1 MENLVKKL
9 HEAAKAYYS
18 GHESAMSD
26 KEYDELYAELQRMEQ
41 ETGIILPD
49 SPTRQVGYEVVSE
62 LLKVKH
68 EYPALS
74 LDKTKDREELKKWLG
89 EHIGILSW
97 KLDGLT
103 AVATYDNGKL
113 VSLVTRGNGEVGED
127 VTHNA
132 KYIEGLPVQIPFVG
146 HLVIRGETLIS
157 YPNFEK
163 INATIVNP
171 DDKYKNP
178 RNLAS
183 SSLRLLDSSIAAK
196 RHLHFRAFEVV
207 YPEMVTISDSLD
219 WLDTMR
225 IDHVA
230 FWKVNAATIFNA
242 IEILEKSINENLLD
256 DPTDGLVL
264 TYDDVAYGKSL
275 GITGKFPKHSIAFKW
290 QDDAVE
296 TTIRNIE
303 WSASRTGL
311 INPVAVFDPVELEGT
326 TVTRASVHNIQ
337 YMKDLELG
345 KNDTITV
352 YKANKIIPQI
362 DENLTKNGNYFKV
375 PEYCPVCGKPTVRK
389 FNKER
394 TSEFLYC
401 MNAECPAKHVGK
413 YTRLVERDALNV
425 KGLSSAR
432 MEQFVNLGYLKE
444 FADLYH
450 LGRFKEELLSM
461 EGFGEKSY
469 QNMMDAIEASRTTTF
484 RQLFYALGIPGA
496 GHDVAKILDARLE
509 NPKAE
514 NLLSLT
520 RRRDAYTV
528 LTSYEGIG
536 DITAD
541 TIINWFWTHG
551 KEYQRLCQ
559 ELTIMEETSTSKQDL
574 AGKIFVI
581 TGKLENYPN
590 RDALKSEIEARGGK
604 VSGSVSKNTSY
615 LINNDVTS
623 ISGKNKKAKELGV
636 AIISEDDFKKNV
648 LNL

>member
-1 MENLVKKL
+1 MKNLVRKL
-9 HEAAKAYYS
+9 NEAAKAYYS
-18 GHESAMSD
+18 GHESIMSD
-26 KEYDELYAELQRMEQ
+26 KEYDALYDELLKMEK
-41 ETGIILPD
+41 ETGIVLPD
-49 SPTRQVGYEVVSE
+49 SPTQRVGFRVVSE
-62 LLKVKH
+62 LKKITH
-68 EYPALS
+68 EYSALS

-89 EHIGILSW
+89 AQIGVLSW

-103 AVATYDNGKL
+103 AVATYDNGHL
-113 VSLVTRGNGEVGED
+113 IRLVTRGNGEVGED

-132 KYIEGLPVQIPFVG
+132 KYIEGLPLQIPFMG

-163 INATIVNP
+163 INATIVNL

-207 YPEMVTISDSLD
+207 YPEMITISDSLD

-230 FWKVNAATIFNA
+230 FWKVNAATIFNV
-242 IEILEKSINENLLD
+242 IEILENIINKNLLD

-275 GITGKFPKHSIAFKW
+275 GTTGKFPKHSIAFKW

-450 LGRFKEELLSM
+450 LERYKEEIVSM

-469 QNMMDAIEASRTTTF
+469 QNMLEAIEESRATTF

-496 GHDVAKILDARLE
+496 GHDVAKILDAHLK

-541 TIINWFWTHG
+541 AIIQWFWWHAD
-551 KEYQRLCQ
+551 EYQRLCQ
-559 ELTIMEETSTSKQDL
+559 ELTIVEENNTKEQDL

-581 TGKLENYPN
+581 TGKLESYPN
-590 RDALKSEIEARGGK
+590 RDALKAEIEARGGK

-623 ISGKNKKAKELGV
+623 TSGKNKKAKELGV
-636 AIISEDDFKKNV
+636 TIISEEDFKK
-648 LNL
+648 LFSK

>member
-9 HEAAKAYYS
+9 AKAAKAYYS
-18 GHESAMSD
+18 GHESTMSD

-49 SPTRQVGYEVVSE
+49 SPTRRVGYEVVSE

-74 LDKTKDREELKKWLG
+74 LDKTKDREALKKWLG
-89 EHIGILSW
+89 AQIGVLSW

-103 AVATYDNGKL
+103 AVATYDNGHL
-113 VSLVTRGNGEVGED
+113 IRLVTRGNGEVGED

-132 KYIEGLPVQIPFVG
+132 KYIEGLPVQIPFMG

-207 YPEMVTISDSLD
+207 CPEMATVSDSLD
-219 WLDTMR
+219 WLDTMQ

-230 FWKVNAATIFNA
+230 FWKVNAATIFNV
-242 IEILEKSINENLLD
+242 IEILENSINENLLD

-264 TYDDVAYGKSL
+264 TYNDIAYGKSL

-311 INPVAVFDPVELEGT
+311 INPVAVFDPIELEGT

-337 YMKDLELG
+337 YMRDLELG

-469 QNMMDAIEASRTTTF
+469 QNMLEAIEESRSTIF

-496 GHDVAKILDARLE
+496 GHDVAKILDAHLK

-514 NLLSLT
+514 NLLLLA
-520 RRRDAYTV
+520 RRKDAYTV

-541 TIINWFWTHG
+541 AIIQWFWWHAD
-551 KEYQRLCQ
+551 EYQRLCQ
-559 ELTIMEETSTSKQDL
+559 ELTIMEETNTNKQDL

-636 AIISEDDFKKNV
+636 AIISEDDFKKMF
-648 LNL
+648 

>member
-1 MENLVKKL
+1 MKNLVRKL
-9 HEAAKAYYS
+9 NEAAKAYYS
-18 GHESAMSD
+18 GHESIMSD
-26 KEYDELYAELQRMEQ
+26 KEYDALYDELLKMEK
-41 ETGIILPD
+41 ETGIVLPD
-49 SPTRQVGYEVVSE
+49 SPTQRVGFRVVSE
-62 LLKVKH
+62 LKKITH
-68 EYPALS
+68 EYSALS
-74 LDKTKDREELKKWLG
+74 LDKTKDREALKKWLG
-89 EHIGILSW
+89 AQIGVLSW

-103 AVATYDNGKL
+103 AVATYDNGHL
-113 VSLVTRGNGEVGED
+113 IRLVTRGNGEVGED

-132 KYIEGLPVQIPFVG
+132 KYIEGLPLQIPFMG

-163 INATIVNP
+163 INATIVNL

-207 YPEMVTISDSLD
+207 YPEMITISDSLD

-230 FWKVNAATIFNA
+230 FWKVNAATIFNV
-242 IEILEKSINENLLD
+242 IEILENIINKNLLD

-275 GITGKFPKHSIAFKW
+275 GTTGKFPKHSIAFKW

-337 YMKDLELG
+337 YIKDLELG

-469 QNMMDAIEASRTTTF
+469 QNMLEAIEESRATIF

-509 NPKAE
+509 HPKAE
-514 NLLSLT
+514 NLLLLA
-520 RRRDAYTV
+520 RRKDAYTV

-541 TIINWFWTHG
+541 AIIQWFWWHAD
-551 KEYQRLCQ
+551 EYQRLCQ
-559 ELTIMEETSTSKQDL
+559 ELTIMEETNTNKQDL

-604 VSGSVSKNTSY
+604 VFGSVSKNTSY

-623 ISGKNKKAKELGV
+623 TSGKNKKAKELGV
-636 AIISEDDFKKNV
+636 AIISEDDFKKMF
-648 LNL
+648 

>member
-1 MENLVKKL
+1 MKNLVRKL
-9 HEAAKAYYS
+9 NEAAKAYYS
-18 GHESAMSD
+18 GHESIMSD
-26 KEYDELYAELQRMEQ
+26 KEYDALYDELLKMEK
-41 ETGIILPD
+41 ETGIVLPD
-49 SPTRQVGYEVVSE
+49 SPTQRVGFRVVSE
-62 LLKVKH
+62 LKKITH
-68 EYPALS
+68 EYSALS
-74 LDKTKDREELKKWLG
+74 LDKTKDREALKKWLG
-89 EHIGILSW
+89 AQIGVLSW

-103 AVATYDNGKL
+103 AVATYDNGHL
-113 VSLVTRGNGEVGED
+113 IRLVTRGNGEVGED

-132 KYIEGLPVQIPFVG
+132 KYIEGLPLQIPFMG

-163 INATIVNP
+163 INATIVNL

-207 YPEMVTISDSLD
+207 YPEMITISDSLD

-230 FWKVNAATIFNA
+230 FWKVNAATIFNV
-242 IEILEKSINENLLD
+242 IEILENIINKNLLD

-275 GITGKFPKHSIAFKW
+275 GTTGKFPKHSIAFKW

-469 QNMMDAIEASRTTTF
+469 QNMLEAIEESRATIF

-509 NPKAE
+509 HPKAE
-514 NLLSLT
+514 NLLLLA
-520 RRRDAYTV
+520 RRKDAYTV

-541 TIINWFWTHG
+541 AIIQWFWWHAD
-551 KEYQRLCQ
+551 EYQRLCQ
-559 ELTIMEETSTSKQDL
+559 ELTIMEETNTNKQDL

-604 VSGSVSKNTSY
+604 VFGSVSKNTSY

-623 ISGKNKKAKELGV
+623 TSGKNKKAKELGV
-636 AIISEDDFKKNV
+636 AIISEDDFKKMF
-648 LNL
+648 

>member
-1 MENLVKKL
+1 MKNLVRKL
-9 HEAAKAYYS
+9 NEAAKAYYS
-18 GHESAMSD
+18 GHESIMSD
-26 KEYDELYAELQRMEQ
+26 KEYDALYDELLKMEK
-41 ETGIILPD
+41 ETGIVLPD
-49 SPTRQVGYEVVSE
+49 SPTQRVGFRVVSE
-62 LLKVKH
+62 LKKITH
-68 EYPALS
+68 EYSALS

-89 EHIGILSW
+89 AQIGVLSW

-103 AVATYDNGKL
+103 AVATYDNGHL
-113 VSLVTRGNGEVGED
+113 IRLVTRGNGEVGED

-132 KYIEGLPVQIPFVG
+132 KYIEGLPLQIPFMG

-163 INATIVNP
+163 INATIVNL

-207 YPEMVTISDSLD
+207 YPEMITISDSLD

-230 FWKVNAATIFNA
+230 FWKVNAATIFNV
-242 IEILEKSINENLLD
+242 IEILENIINKNLLD

-275 GITGKFPKHSIAFKW
+275 GTTGKFPKHSIAFKW
-290 QDDAVE
+290 KDDAVE

-450 LGRFKEELLSM
+450 LERYKEEIVSM

-509 NPKAE
+509 HPKAE
-514 NLLSLT
+514 NLLLLA
-520 RRRDAYTV
+520 RRKDAYTV

-541 TIINWFWTHG
+541 AIIQWFWWHAD
-551 KEYQRLCQ
+551 EYQRLCQ

-574 AGKIFVI
+574 VGKVFVI

>member
-1 MENLVKKL
+1 MKNLVRKL
-9 HEAAKAYYS
+9 NEAAKAYYS
-18 GHESAMSD
+18 GHESIMSD
-26 KEYDELYAELQRMEQ
+26 KEYDALYDELLKMEK
-41 ETGIILPD
+41 ETGIVLPD
-49 SPTRQVGYEVVSE
+49 SPTQRVGFRVVSE
-62 LLKVKH
+62 LKKITH
-68 EYPALS
+68 EYSALS

-89 EHIGILSW
+89 AQIGVLSW

-103 AVATYDNGKL
+103 AVATYDNGHL
-113 VSLVTRGNGEVGED
+113 IRLVTRGNGEVGED

-132 KYIEGLPVQIPFVG
+132 KYIEGLPLQIPFMG

-163 INATIVNP
+163 INATIVNL

-207 YPEMVTISDSLD
+207 YPEMITISDSLD

-230 FWKVNAATIFNA
+230 FWKVNAATIFNV
-242 IEILEKSINENLLD
+242 IEILENIINKNLLD

-275 GITGKFPKHSIAFKW
+275 GTTGKFPKHSIAFKW
-290 QDDAVE
+290 KDDAVE

-450 LGRFKEELLSM
+450 LERYKEEIVSM

-509 NPKAE
+509 HPKAE
-514 NLLSLT
+514 NLLLLA
-520 RRRDAYTV
+520 RRKDAYTV

-541 TIINWFWTHG
+541 AIIQWFWWHAD
-551 KEYQRLCQ
+551 EYQRLCQ

-574 AGKIFVI
+574 VGKVFVI

-615 LINNDVTS
+615 LINNYVTS
-623 ISGKNKKAKELGV
+623 ISGKNKKAKEVGV
-636 AIISEDDFKKNV
+636 SIISEDDFKKNV

>member
-1 MENLVKKL
+1 MENLVRKL
-9 HEAAKAYYS
+9 NEAAKAYYS
-18 GHESAMSD
+18 GHESTMSD

-49 SPTRQVGYEVVSE
+49 SPTRRVGYEVVSE

-132 KYIEGLPVQIPFVG
+132 KYIEGLPVQIPFMG
-146 HLVIRGETLIS
+146 HLVVRGETLIS

-207 YPEMVTISDSLD
+207 YPEMATVSDSLD
-219 WLDTMR
+219 WLDTMQ

-230 FWKVNAATIFNA
+230 FWKVNVATIFNV
-242 IEILEKSINENLLD
+242 IEILENSINENLLD

-264 TYDDVAYGKSL
+264 TYNDIAYGKSL

-296 TTIRNIE
+296 TSIRNIE

-311 INPVAVFDPVELEGT
+311 INPVAVFEPVELEGT

-362 DENLTKNGNYFKV
+362 DENLTKNGNYFEV
-375 PEYCPVCGKPTVRK
+375 PEHCPVCGKPTVRK

-444 FADLYH
+444 FADLYQ
-450 LGRFKEELLSM
+450 LGQYKEEIVSM

-469 QNMMDAIEASRTTTF
+469 QNMLEAIEESRATTF

-496 GHDVAKILDARLE
+496 GHDVAKILDAHLK

-541 TIINWFWTHG
+541 AIIQWFWWHAD
-551 KEYQRLCQ
+551 EYQRLCQ
-559 ELTIMEETSTSKQDL
+559 ELTIVEENNTKEQDL

-581 TGKLENYPN
+581 TGKLESYPN
-590 RDALKSEIEARGGK
+590 RDALKAEIEARGGK

-615 LINNDVTS
+615 LINNDVSST
-623 ISGKNKKAKELGV
+623 SGKNKKAKELGV
-636 AIISEDDFKKNV
+636 AIISEEDFKK
-648 LNL
+648 LS

>member
-9 HEAAKAYYS
+9 NEAAKAYYS
-18 GHESAMSD
+18 GHESIMSD
-26 KEYDELYAELQRMEQ
+26 KEYDELYAELQEMEQ
-41 ETGIILPD
+41 ASGVVLPD
-49 SPTRQVGYEVVSE
+49 SPTLRVGYEVVSE
-62 LLKVKH
+62 LSKVTH

-74 LDKTKDREELKKWLG
+74 LDKTKDKEELKKWLG
-89 EHIGILSW
+89 AQVGVLSW

-103 AVATYDNGKL
+103 AVATWDNGKL
-113 VSLVTRGNGEVGED
+113 TSLVTRGNGIVGED

-132 KYIEGLPVQIPFVG
+132 PYIEGLPMTIPYDG
-146 HLVIRGETLIS
+146 HLVVRGETLIS
-157 YPNFEK
+157 YPDFDK
-163 INATIVNP
+163 INASIKDP
-171 DDKYKNP
+171 DEKYKNP

-183 SSLRLLDSSIAAK
+183 SSLRLMDSGIASK
-196 RHLHFRAFEVV
+196 RHMSFRAFEVV
-207 YPEMVTISDSLD
+207 YPEMNTVSNALE
-219 WLDTMR
+219 WLETLR

-230 FWKVNAATIFNA
+230 FWKVNATTIFNV
-242 IEILEKSINENLLD
+242 IEILENCINKNLLD

-264 TYDDVAYGKSL
+264 TYDDIAYGKSL

-290 QDDAVE
+290 QDEAVE

-326 TVTRASVHNIQ
+326 TVTRASLHNIQ

-345 KNDTITV
+345 KDDTITA

-362 DENLTKNGNYFKV
+362 DENLTKNGNYFEV
-375 PEYCPVCGKPTVRK
+375 PGCCPVCGKPTVRK
-389 FNKER
+389 FNKEH

-401 MNAECPAKHVGK
+401 MNADCPAKHVGK

-425 KGLSSAR
+425 KGLSSAKV
-432 MEQFVNLGYLKE
+432 EQFVDLGYLKE

-450 LGRFKEELLSM
+450 LDQYKEELLSM

-469 QNMMDAIEASRTTTF
+469 QNMMKAIESSRTTTF

-496 GHDVAKILDARLE
+496 GHDVAKILESHLVE
-509 NPKAE
+509 PKAE
-514 NLLSLT
+514 NLLSLA
-520 RRRDAYTV
+520 RRRDAYMV

-536 DITAD
+536 NVTAD
-541 TIINWFWTHG
+541 AIIQWFWWHAD
-551 KEYQRLCQ
+551 EYLHLCK
-559 ELTIMEETSTSKQDL
+559 ELTIVEAVIQSQQDL
-574 AGKIFVI
+574 VGKIFVI
-581 TGKLENYPN
+581 TGMLASYPN
-590 RDALKSEIEARGGK
+590 RDALKAEIEARGGK

-623 ISGKNKKAKELGV
+623 TSGKNKKAKELGV
-636 AIISEDDFKKNV
+636 AIISEEEFKE
-648 LNL
+648 LS

>member
-9 HEAAKAYYS
+9 NEAAKAYYS
-18 GHESAMSD
+18 GHESTMSD

-41 ETGIILPD
+41 ETGVVLPD
-49 SPTRQVGYEVVSE
+49 SPTHRVGYEVVSE

-103 AVATYDNGKL
+103 AVATYDNGSL
-113 VSLVTRGNGEVGED
+113 VSLVTRGNGAIGED

-132 KYIEGLPVQIPFVG
+132 PYIKGLPMTIPYDG
-146 HLVIRGETLIS
+146 HLVVRGETLIS
-157 YPNFEK
+157 YPDFDK
-163 INATIVNP
+163 INVSIEDP
-171 DDKYKNP
+171 DEKYKNP

-183 SSLRLLDSSIAAK
+183 SSLRLMDSSIASK
-196 RHLHFRAFEVV
+196 RHMSFQAFEVV
-207 YPEMVTISDSLD
+207 YPEMNTVSNALE
-219 WLDTMR
+219 WLETLR

-230 FWKVNAATIFNA
+230 FQKVNAQTLFRM
-242 IEILEKSINENLLD
+242 IELDEQCIQENLLD
-256 DPTDGLVL
+256 EPTDGLVL
-264 TYDDVAYGKSL
+264 TYDDSVYGRAL
-275 GITGKFPKHSIAFKW
+275 GTTGKFPKHSIAFKW
-290 QDDAVE
+290 QDDTVE

-311 INPVAVFDPVELEGT
+311 ISPVAVFDPVELEGT
-326 TVTRASVHNIQ
+326 TVTKASVHNIQ
-337 YMKDLELG
+337 YMKGLELG
-345 KNDTITV
+345 KDDIITI

-362 DENLTKNGNYFKV
+362 DENLTKKGNYFEV
-375 PEYCPVCGKPTVRK
+375 PDCCPVCGEPTVRK
-389 FNKER
+389 FNKEH

-425 KGLSSAR
+425 KGLSSAKI
-432 MEQFVNLGYLKE
+432 EQFVNLGYLKE
-444 FADLYH
+444 FADLFHMERY
-450 LGRFKEELLSM
+450 KKELLSM

-469 QNMMDAIEASRTTTF
+469 QNMIDAIEASRTTTF

-496 GHDVAKILDARLE
+496 GHDVAKILESHLTE
-509 NPKAE
+509 PKAE
-514 NLLSLT
+514 QLLSLT
-520 RRRDAYTV
+520 RRRDAYVV

-536 DITAD
+536 DVTAD
-541 TIINWFWTHG
+541 VIIQWFWWHAD
-551 KEYQRLCQ
+551 EYQRLCQ
-559 ELTIMEETSTSKQDL
+559 ELTVMEETSTNKQDL

-581 TGKLENYPN
+581 TGKLESYRN
-590 RDALKSEIEARGGK
+590 RDALKAEIEARGGK
-604 VSGSVSKNTSY
+604 VAGSVSKNTSY

-623 ISGKNKKAKELGV
+623 TSGKNKKAKELGV
-636 AIISEDDFKKNV
+636 AILSEEDFKK
-648 LNL
+648 LS

>member
-1 MENLVKKL
+1 MKNLVRKL
-9 HEAAKAYYS
+9 NEAAKAYYS
-18 GHESAMSD
+18 GHESIMSD
-26 KEYDELYAELQRMEQ
+26 KEYDALYDELLKMEK
-41 ETGIILPD
+41 ETGIVLPD
-49 SPTRQVGYEVVSE
+49 SPTQRVGFRVVSE
-62 LLKVKH
+62 LKKITH
-68 EYPALS
+68 EYSALS

-89 EHIGILSW
+89 AQIGVLSW

-103 AVATYDNGKL
+103 AVATYDNGHL
-113 VSLVTRGNGEVGED
+113 IRLVTRGNGEVGED

-132 KYIEGLPVQIPFVG
+132 KYIEGLPLQIPFMG

-163 INATIVNP
+163 INATIVNL

-207 YPEMVTISDSLD
+207 YPEMITISDSLD

-230 FWKVNAATIFNA
+230 FWKVNAATIFNV
-242 IEILEKSINENLLD
+242 IEILENIINKNLLD

-275 GITGKFPKHSIAFKW
+275 GTTGKFPKHSIAFKW

-450 LGRFKEELLSM
+450 LERYKEEIVSM

-469 QNMMDAIEASRTTTF
+469 QNMMDAIESSKTTTF
-484 RQLFYALGIPGA
+484 CQLFYALGIPGA

-514 NLLSLT
+514 NLLLLA

-541 TIINWFWTHG
+541 TIIQWFWWHAD
-551 KEYQRLCQ
+551 EYQRLCQ
-559 ELTIMEETSTSKQDL
+559 ELTIVEENNTKEQDL

-581 TGKLENYPN
+581 TGKLESYPN
-590 RDALKSEIEARGGK
+590 RDALKEEIEARGGK

-623 ISGKNKKAKELGV
+623 TSGKNKKAKELGV
-636 AIISEDDFKKNV
+636 TIISEEDFKK
-648 LNL
+648 LS

>member
-18 GHESAMSD
+18 GHESTMSD

-49 SPTRQVGYEVVSE
+49 SPTRRVGYEVVSE

-132 KYIEGLPVQIPFVG
+132 KYIEGLPMEIEETEHVV
-146 HLVIRGETLIS
+146 VRGEVIIS
-157 YPNFEK
+157 YSDFEEINSK
-163 INATIVNP
+163 ISDP
-171 DDKYKNP
+171 EDKYKNP

-183 SSLRLLDSSIAAK
+183 SSLRLLDSSVAATRK
-196 RHLHFRAFEVV
+196 MQFCAFELVTPSKFSIQKGFEWMSEQNFQTVFYTVV
-207 YPEMVTISDSLD
+207 
-219 WLDTMR
+219 
-225 IDHVA
+225 IDD
-230 FWKVNAATIFNA
+230 
-242 IEILEKSINENLLD
+242 NLLMSIECYERIVKEGYD
-256 DPTDGLVL
+256 KPTDGLVL

-311 INPVAVFDPVELEGT
+311 INPVAVFEPVELEGT

-389 FNKER
+389 SNKEH

-450 LGRFKEELLSM
+450 LGRYKEEIVSM

-469 QNMMDAIEASRTTTF
+469 QNMLEAIEESRSTIF

-496 GHDVAKILDARLE
+496 GHDVAKILDTHLE

-551 KEYQRLCQ
+551 EEYQRLCQ

-574 AGKIFVI
+574 VGKIFVI

-590 RDALKSEIEARGGK
+590 RDALKAEIEARGGK
-604 VSGSVSKNTSY
+604 VAGSVSKNTSY

-623 ISGKNKKAKELGV
+623 TSGKNKKAKELGV
-636 AIISEDDFKKNV
+636 TIISEEDFKK
-648 LNL
+648 LFSK

>member
-9 HEAAKAYYS
+9 NEAAKAYYS
-18 GHESAMSD
+18 GHESIMSD
-26 KEYDELYAELQRMEQ
+26 KEYDELYAELQEMEQ
-41 ETGIILPD
+41 ASGVVLPD
-49 SPTRQVGYEVVSE
+49 SPTLRVGYEVVSE
-62 LLKVKH
+62 LSKVTH

-74 LDKTKDREELKKWLG
+74 LDKTKDKEELKKWLG
-89 EHIGILSW
+89 AQVGVLSW

-103 AVATYDNGKL
+103 AVATWDNGKL
-113 VSLVTRGNGEVGED
+113 TSLVTRGNGIVGED

-132 KYIEGLPVQIPFVG
+132 PYIEGLPMTIPYDG
-146 HLVIRGETLIS
+146 HLVVRGETLIS
-157 YPNFEK
+157 YPDFDK
-163 INATIVNP
+163 INASIKDP
-171 DDKYKNP
+171 DEKYKNP

-183 SSLRLLDSSIAAK
+183 SSLRLMDSGIASK
-196 RHLHFRAFEVV
+196 RHMSFRAFEVV
-207 YPEMVTISDSLD
+207 YPEMNTVSNALE
-219 WLDTMR
+219 WLETLR

-230 FWKVNAATIFNA
+230 FWKVNATTIFNV
-242 IEILEKSINENLLD
+242 IEILENCINKNLLD

-264 TYDDVAYGKSL
+264 TYDDIAYGKSL

-290 QDDAVE
+290 QDEAVE

-326 TVTRASVHNIQ
+326 TVITRASLHNIQ

-345 KNDTITV
+345 KDDTITA

-362 DENLTKNGNYFKV
+362 DENLTKNGNYFEV
-375 PEYCPVCGKPTVRK
+375 PGCCPVCGKPTVRK
-389 FNKER
+389 FNKEH

-401 MNAECPAKHVGK
+401 MNADCPAKHVGK

-425 KGLSSAR
+425 KGLSSAKV
-432 MEQFVNLGYLKE
+432 EQFVDLGYLKE

-450 LGRFKEELLSM
+450 LDQYKEELLSM

-469 QNMMDAIEASRTTTF
+469 QNMMKAIESSRTTTF

-496 GHDVAKILDARLE
+496 GHDVAKILESHLVE
-509 NPKAE
+509 PKAE
-514 NLLSLT
+514 NLLSLA
-520 RRRDAYTV
+520 RRRDAYMV

-536 DITAD
+536 NVTAD
-541 TIINWFWTHG
+541 AIIQWFWWHAD
-551 KEYQRLCQ
+551 EYLHLCK
-559 ELTIMEETSTSKQDL
+559 ELTIVEAVIQSQQDL
-574 AGKIFVI
+574 VGKIFVI
-581 TGKLENYPN
+581 TGMLASYPN
-590 RDALKSEIEARGGK
+590 RDALKAEIEARGGK

-623 ISGKNKKAKELGV
+623 TSGKNKKAKELGV
-636 AIISEDDFKKNV
+636 AIISEEEFKE
-648 LNL
+648 LS

>member
-1 MENLVKKL
+1 MN
-9 HEAAKAYYS
+9 
-18 GHESAMSD
+18 
-26 KEYDELYAELQRMEQ
+26 
-41 ETGIILPD
+41 T
-49 SPTRQVGYEVVSE
+49 VSN
-62 LLKVKH
+62 
-68 EYPALS
+68 AL
-74 LDKTKDREELKKWLG
+74 EWL
-89 EHIGILSW
+89 
-97 KLDGLT
+97 
-103 AVATYDNGKL
+103 
-113 VSLVTRGNGEVGED
+113 
-127 VTHNA
+127 
-132 KYIEGLPVQIPFVG
+132 
-146 HLVIRGETLIS
+146 ETL
-157 YPNFEK
+157 
-163 INATIVNP
+163 
-171 DDKYKNP
+171 
-178 RNLAS
+178 
-183 SSLRLLDSSIAAK
+183 
-196 RHLHFRAFEVV
+196 
-207 YPEMVTISDSLD
+207 
-219 WLDTMR
+219 R

-230 FWKVNAATIFNA
+230 FQKVNAQTLFRM
-242 IEILEKSINENLLD
+242 IELDEQCIQENLLD
-256 DPTDGLVL
+256 EPTDGLVL
-264 TYDDVAYGKSL
+264 TYDDSVYGKSL
-275 GITGKFPKHSIAFKW
+275 GTTGKFPKHSIAFKW

-311 INPVAVFDPVELEGT
+311 INPVAVFDPIELEGT

-337 YMKDLELG
+337 YMRDLELG

-362 DENLTKNGNYFKV
+362 DENLTKNGNYFEV

-389 FNKER
+389 SNKEH

-450 LGRFKEELLSM
+450 LGRYKEELLSM

-469 QNMMDAIEASRTTTF
+469 QNMLEAIEESRATIF

-496 GHDVAKILDARLE
+496 GHDVAKILDTHLE

-514 NLLSLT
+514 NLLLLA

-541 TIINWFWTHG
+541 AIIQWFWTHG
-551 KEYQRLCQ
+551 EEYQRLCQ

-604 VSGSVSKNTSY
+604 VAGSVSKNTSY

-623 ISGKNKKAKELGV
+623 TSGKNKKAKELGV
-636 AIISEDDFKKNV
+636 TVISEEDFKK
-648 LNL
+648 LS

>member
-1 MENLVKKL
+1 MKNLVRKL
-9 HEAAKAYYS
+9 NEAAKAYYS
-18 GHESAMSD
+18 GHESIMSD
-26 KEYDELYAELQRMEQ
+26 KEYDALYDELLKMEK
-41 ETGIILPD
+41 ETGIVLPD
-49 SPTRQVGYEVVSE
+49 SPTQRVGFRVVSE
-62 LLKVKH
+62 LKKITH
-68 EYPALS
+68 EYSALS

-89 EHIGILSW
+89 AQIGVLSW

-103 AVATYDNGKL
+103 AVATYDNGHL
-113 VSLVTRGNGEVGED
+113 IRLVTRGNGEVGED

-132 KYIEGLPVQIPFVG
+132 KYIEGLPLQIPFMG

-163 INATIVNP
+163 INATIVNL

-207 YPEMVTISDSLD
+207 YPEMITISDSLD

-230 FWKVNAATIFNA
+230 FWKVNAATIFNV
-242 IEILEKSINENLLD
+242 IEILENIINKNLLD

-264 TYDDVAYGKSL
+264 TYNDIAYGKSL
-275 GITGKFPKHSIAFKW
+275 GTTGKFPKYSIAFKW

-337 YMKDLELG
+337 YMKGLELG
-345 KNDTITV
+345 KDDIITI

-450 LGRFKEELLSM
+450 LGRYKEEIVSM

-469 QNMMDAIEASRTTTF
+469 QNMLEAIEESRSTIF

-496 GHDVAKILDARLE
+496 GHDVAKILDAHLK

-541 TIINWFWTHG
+541 AIIQWFWWHAD
-551 KEYQRLCQ
+551 EYQRLCQ

-581 TGKLENYPN
+581 TGKLESYPN

-604 VSGSVSKNTSY
+604 VAGSVSKNTSY

-623 ISGKNKKAKELGV
+623 TSGKNKKAKELGV
-636 AIISEDDFKKNV
+636 TIISEDDFKKNV

>member
-9 HEAAKAYYS
+9 NEAAKAYYS
-18 GHESAMSD
+18 GHESIMSD

-41 ETGIILPD
+41 ETGVVLPD
-49 SPTRQVGYEVVSE
+49 SPTHRVGYEVVSE

-132 KYIEGLPVQIPFVG
+132 KYIEGLPVQIPFMG

-230 FWKVNAATIFNA
+230 FWKVNAATIFNV
-242 IEILEKSINENLLD
+242 IEILENCINNNLLD

-264 TYDDVAYGKSL
+264 TYNDIAYGKSL
-275 GITGKFPKHSIAFKW
+275 GTTGKFPKHSIAFKW

-311 INPVAVFDPVELEGT
+311 INPVAVFDPIELEGT

-337 YMKDLELG
+337 YMRDLELG

-362 DENLTKNGNYFKV
+362 DENLTKNGNYFEV

-425 KGLSSAR
+425 KGLSSAK

-450 LGRFKEELLSM
+450 LERYKEEIVSM

-469 QNMMDAIEASRTTTF
+469 QNMIDAIETSRATTF

-496 GHDVAKILDARLE
+496 GHDVAKILESHLAD
-509 NPKAE
+509 PKVE

-541 TIINWFWTHG
+541 AIIQWFWWHAD
-551 KEYQRLCQ
+551 EYQRLCQ

-590 RDALKSEIEARGGK
+590 RDALKAEIEARGGK
-604 VSGSVSKNTSY
+604 VAGSVSKNTSY

-623 ISGKNKKAKELGV
+623 TSGKNKKAKELGV
-636 AIISEDDFKKNV
+636 TIISEEDFKK
-648 LNL
+648 LFSK